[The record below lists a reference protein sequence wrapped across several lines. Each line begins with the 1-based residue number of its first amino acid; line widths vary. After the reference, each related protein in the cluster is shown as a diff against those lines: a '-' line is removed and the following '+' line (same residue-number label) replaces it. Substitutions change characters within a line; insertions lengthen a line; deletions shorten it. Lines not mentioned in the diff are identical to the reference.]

1 MKIYF
6 LSSRPC
12 ALTLNGA
19 YFGLTNT
26 FEKFAEVSPKDNL
39 LAEFLPENA
48 SPIRFFINET
58 LRFSPPD
65 GCEVYLLKDGVA
77 VFAKD
82 FPPNHFSL
90 PPFLQRKFPACLAT
104 LFQQGRVQ
112 LSVERDGEIFI
123 TTLPPSFSPVEL
135 YEAGEYLL
143 VDGKTE
149 IAVYNARA
157 ELVLHEQV
165 LSYELVG
172 ETLKATL
179 PLSDR
184 LRRTAECEWELTGDE
199 IRQIRFSLRQEG
211 EREQASLRDEL
222 IPYAFLESVLIGADF
237 SEFLS
242 DELQEKSSFLREF
255 LGEFLNVILTADPNE
270 LGLIRKKSERLFE
283 VCYVKCKV
291 ENGKITDVQL

>member
-1 MKIYF
+1 M
-6 LSSRPC
+6 
-12 ALTLNGA
+12 
-19 YFGLTNT
+19 
-26 FEKFAEVSPKDNL
+26 
-39 LAEFLPENA
+39 
-48 SPIRFFINET
+48 
-58 LRFSPPD
+58 
-65 GCEVYLLKDGVA
+65 
-77 VFAKD
+77 
-82 FPPNHFSL
+82 
-90 PPFLQRKFPACLAT
+90 
-104 LFQQGRVQ
+104 
-112 LSVERDGEIFI
+112 
-123 TTLPPSFSPVEL
+123 
-135 YEAGEYLL
+135 
-143 VDGKTE
+143 
-149 IAVYNARA
+149 
-157 ELVLHEQV
+157 